1 MINLEEKPIKR
12 SDYKYFHAITTRWS
26 DNDIY
31 GHVNNIVYYSYF
43 DTAANQYLIDHAE
56 LDIQNAQNSCDDCV
70 KMILVAFIAAYA
82 NFNERIAGTNLE
94 DYTLHM
100 IEITAPKTEM
110 SCGS

>member
-56 LDIQNAQNSCDDCV
+56 LDIQNAPIVGFVVHSHCDYI
-70 KMILVAFIAAYA
+70 KPIAYPDKLKPAY
-82 NFNERIAGTNLE
+82 L
-94 DYTLHM
+94 
-100 IEITAPKTEM
+100 
-110 SCGS
+110 